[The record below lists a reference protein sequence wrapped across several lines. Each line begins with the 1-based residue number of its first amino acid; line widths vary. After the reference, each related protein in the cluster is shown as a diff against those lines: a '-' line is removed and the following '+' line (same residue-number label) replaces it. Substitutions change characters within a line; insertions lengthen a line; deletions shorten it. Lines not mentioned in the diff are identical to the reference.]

1 LGDSRFTRFVKEE
14 LNVPPPLHEMIRAA
28 VQAGRLKAE
37 WTTADL
43 MADETLAGL
52 YTEHNLRSQPAN
64 RSLSWP
70 GLGMGD
76 GNNVD
81 KARPRYW
88 RVGKQGKAYVYS
100 LRDDGVPAE
109 LPDDAAIEAID
120 ESDRTV
126 EDAPVVGA
134 ACVPGEKANA
144 ALRQLVRQMQD
155 EMPWDERLTNY
166 IWNDRTFEETEHQ
179 LAELLWQGSVFAR
192 FVERGV
198 EWNPQDQERAVAWAN
213 RIFEWGGTRQKS
225 PVTWTKVR
233 HTLANAVLNRFEHPA
248 APMNSGYTKVASF
261 ATAWLEGVVGRR
273 PQAIN
278 DSRVATALTWRLD
291 SILQARGW
299 SPAEVFPGLGKVEA
313 ARGGTRPRTL
323 SLSWPSAYQKW
334 SGQFAASAVVLA
346 IRDILNEGGDFPPM
360 PFGDDRLP
368 WTVRGVEAVLFMDG
382 Y

>member
-1 LGDSRFTRFVKEE
+1 MKKE
-14 LNVPPPLHEMIRAA
+14 LNVTPPLHEMIAAA
-28 VQAGRLKAE
+28 VLAERLPAK

-52 YTEHNLRSQPAN
+52 YTKHNLRSQPAN

-70 GLGMGD
+70 GLGLGN
-76 GNNVD
+76 GNNTD
-81 KARPRYW
+81 RARPRYW
-88 RVGKQGKAYVYS
+88 RVGMQGRAYVYS
-100 LRDDGVPAE
+100 LRDDGVPAA
-109 LPDDAAIEAID
+109 LPDDAAIEEIEEID

-126 EDAPVVGA
+126 EDTSVVGVA
-134 ACVPGEKANA
+134 YVPGEKANA
-144 ALRQLVRQMQD
+144 ALRLLVRQMQE

-166 IWNDRTFEETEHQ
+166 IWNDRTFEETERQ
-179 LAELLWQGSVFAR
+179 LADLHWQGSVLAR

-198 EWNPQDQERAVAWAN
+198 EWNLQDKARAVAWAN

-225 PVTWTKVR
+225 PVTWEKVR
-233 HTLANAVLNRFEHPA
+233 HTLANAVLNRVEHPD

-261 ATAWLEGVVGRR
+261 ATLWLEGVAGRR

-291 SILQARGW
+291 SILQVNDW
-299 SPAEVFPGLGKVEA
+299 SPAEVFPGLGTVEA
-313 ARGGTRPRTL
+313 ARGGTRPRKM

-334 SGQFAASAVVLA
+334 SGQFAATAVVLA
-346 IRDILNEGGDFPPM
+346 IRDILNDGDDFPPM
-360 PFGDDRLP
+360 PSGDDRLP
-368 WTVRGVEAVLFMDG
+368 WTARGVEAVLFMDG